1 MPTFLTK
8 AATAAMMLTAPLGP
22 VAADVV
28 LINVFEIPDGK
39 RTESIAAWEAARD
52 FLSAE
57 PGYIST
63 TLHEALEPDARFALI
78 NIAVWEST
86 EAFEAATARMRAARA
101 FQPPV
106 GLTATPALYRVI
118 RTDEALSR

>member
-1 MPTFLTK
+1 MPTLLNK
-8 AATAAMMLTAPLGP
+8 IAAAAMMLAAPLGTA
-22 VAADVV
+22 AADVV
-28 LINVFEIPDGK
+28 LINVFELPDGK
-39 RTESIAAWEAARD
+39 RPEAVAAWEAARD

-63 TLHEALEPDARFALI
+63 TLHEALAPDARFALI
-78 NIAVWEST
+78 NVAVWESP

-101 FQPPV
+101 FQPPA

-118 RTDEALSR
+118 RTDEAVSR